1 MMKERCN
8 LELDNQSS
16 RYIVIQENT
25 YYRNKPTNK
34 PPWWNEY
41 PMTEYNIQQP
51 YMSVEM
57 KMNDLNQFNRWQHWR
72 THSTVS

>member
-1 MMKERCN
+1 
-8 LELDNQSS
+8 
-16 RYIVIQENT
+16 
-25 YYRNKPTNK
+25 
-34 PPWWNEY
+34 
-41 PMTEYNIQQP
+41 MTEYNIQQP

>member
-34 PPWWNEY
+34 PP
-41 PMTEYNIQQP
+41 
-51 YMSVEM
+51 
-57 KMNDLNQFNRWQHWR
+57 
-72 THSTVS
+72 